1 MELKPGY
8 KQTEVGVIPEDWI
21 IQPIA
26 NLVADTSP
34 VCYGV
39 VQVGKHSDEGIPV
52 VAIKHVKEIEG
63 ATHHMASRATEAPY
77 SRSRVQAG
85 DVLISI
91 KGTIGRVGIVP
102 TGFRG
107 NISRELARLRIR
119 EGVCPEFVA
128 FQLEGSSTQD
138 RINQAVVGTTRLE
151 FSIAQLRNFLIALP
165 AVEAEQRAIA
175 EILADIDAKIKLVG
189 RSITK
194 KKRLN
199 QAAMQELLTGKRRLP
214 GFEGEWEV
222 KRLDAIAPLQRG
234 FDLPTQLLKSGPYP
248 VVYSNGIMNHHA
260 SSQAKGPGV
269 VTGRSGTLG
278 KVTFVESDFWPH
290 NTSLWVTSFKDNDP
304 KFVFYLYDY
313 IDFGRFASGSGV
325 PTLNRNDAHAFKV
338 SVPQDID
345 EQVAI
350 ATVLTDLDDELM
362 ALELKQ
368 SKTRALKQAMMQE
381 LLTGRIRLR

>member
-1 MELKPGY
+1 M
-8 KQTEVGVIPEDWI
+8 GVIPEDWI
-21 IQPIA
+21 IQLIA

-39 VQVGKHSDEGIPV
+39 VQVGKHSDEGIPI

-107 NISRELARLRIR
+107 NISRELDRLRIR

-199 QAAMQELLTGKRRLP
+199 QAAMQELLTSKRRLP

-234 FDLPTQLLKSGPYP
+234 FDLPAQLLKSGPYP

-368 SKTRALKQAMMQE
+368 SKTLALKQAMMQE

>member
-21 IQPIA
+21 IQLIA

-39 VQVGKHSDEGIPV
+39 VQVGKHSDEGIPI

-107 NISRELARLRIR
+107 NISRELDRLRIR

-234 FDLPTQLLKSGPYP
+234 FDLPAQLLKSGPYP

-368 SKTRALKQAMMQE
+368 SKTLALKQAMMQE